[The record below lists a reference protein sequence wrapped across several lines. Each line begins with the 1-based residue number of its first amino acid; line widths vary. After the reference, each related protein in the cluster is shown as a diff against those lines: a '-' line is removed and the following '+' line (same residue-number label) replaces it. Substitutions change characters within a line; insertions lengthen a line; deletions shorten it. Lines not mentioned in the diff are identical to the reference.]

1 MKPLKSSTKD
11 SNVFPEEMDIRVPR
25 GASAPRQGH
34 DLDIVEEQNVNLHF
48 REGEGMAV
56 RTIQPKDLSGP
67 KPEVIVD
74 FIFDEGLFFIAI
86 QNINDLPA
94 YKVSMR
100 FKPGF
105 KGVEGKKRVSELP
118 LFRNIEFL
126 APRKEI
132 RTFLDTSAAYFRRR
146 EPTLITAQISYEDE
160 AGRKYSRTIRHDLSI
175 YAELGYIRRTEGN
188 E

>member
-1 MKPLKSSTKD
+1 
-11 SNVFPEEMDIRVPR
+11 
-25 GASAPRQGH
+25 
-34 DLDIVEEQNVNLHF
+34 
-48 REGEGMAV
+48 MAV
-56 RTIQPKDLSGP
+56 RTKKLKDASGS

-74 FIFDEGLFFIAI
+74 FVFDEGLFFIAV
-86 QNINDLPA
+86 QNISDLSA
-94 YKVSMR
+94 YKVCTR

-132 RTFLDTSAAYFRRR
+132 RTFLDSSASYFRRK
-146 EPTLITAQISYEDE
+146 EPALITAQISYEDE

-175 YAELGYIRRTEGN
+175 YAELGYIRKPEADQ
-188 E
+188 